1 MARREHQL
9 WASGVPG
16 WVRTVRFS
24 VQEEGWI
31 SYADAPPSPTSFHT
45 ALSPRLR
52 ITAASLCAAF
62 AHIHGEA
69 GTSALGIWSARV
81 GQNGPVLCA
90 GGGVDFICR
99 RTPLLPPSFHTA
111 LSPHLRITAASL
123 CAAFAHIP
131 GEAGTSALGVWSAR
145 VGLNGPVLCAGG
157 GVDFICR
164 RTPLLPPL
172 PFHTALS
179 PHLRITA
186 ASLCAA
192 FAHIHGEAGTSA
204 LGIWS
209 ARVGL
214 NGPVLC
220 AGGGVDFICRPL
232 LPPLSTLPCLRSGES
247 LQPIGAMARRV
258 HQLWASEVPG
268 WV

>member
-1 MARREHQL
+1 MQTH
-9 WASGVPG
+9 
-16 WVRTVRFS
+16 
-24 VQEEGWI
+24 
-31 SYADAPPSPTSFHT
+31 PPSPTSFHT
-45 ALSPRLR
+45 ALSPHLR

-99 RTPLLPPSFHTA
+99 RTPLLPPLSTLPCLRTCESLQLVCARPSPTSMARREHQLFGHLECQGGSERSGSLCRRRGGFHMQTHPPSPTSFHTA

-131 GEAGTSALGVWSAR
+131 GEAGTSALGIWSAR

-164 RTPLLPPL
+164 RTPFSHL
-172 PFHTALS
+172 F
-179 PHLRITA
+179 PH
-186 ASLCAA
+186 CPV
-192 FAHIHGEAGTSA
+192 SA
-204 LGIWS
+204 LANHCS
-209 ARVGL
+209 
-214 NGPVLC
+214 
-220 AGGGVDFICRPL
+220 
-232 LPPLSTLPCLRSGES
+232 
-247 LQPIGAMARRV
+247 
-258 HQLWASEVPG
+258 
-268 WV
+268 